1 MIAPILERAARR
13 AAMADAV
20 LKTDE
25 TTTLEVGG
33 VSLNSAATVTSQGLN
48 LRVVVEGRTGFAGTV
63 GDEPEELLERAIN
76 SASIGALTTL
86 ELPDQAPLPPV
97 ITHVPRA
104 AAATVPELAALCHLV
119 RDRLGAEHAE
129 VTVTLERSMGSVQ
142 VANTRG
148 VDASYDVS
156 EVSLVVRATRLI
168 DGRRIVIEGRLS
180 GADLPALS
188 ELEQLVAM
196 LRQRLA
202 WAERG
207 TEVGPGRRRLAFLP
221 SALPPLLIPVEQAL
235 AGRAVQGAAPAGA
248 ARGVRAFSEL
258 VSLTDNPLVNAR
270 PGSRPFDDEGVVSSP
285 LTLVKAGVIEA
296 LIYDL
301 ETAGR
306 VGARP
311 TGHGRRTTFGKPQPA
326 YSNLILEA
334 GQASW
339 EEILLAV
346 GDGLVLE
353 RLSGAGRSNMVGG
366 TFAIPATLAWR
377 VVGGEITGLAP
388 EVTIAGN
395 AHDMLN
401 RVIAV
406 GREAVWVGS
415 RAAPPIV
422 VDGVSVF

>member
-1 MIAPILERAARR
+1 M
-13 AAMADAV
+13 
-20 LKTDE
+20 
-25 TTTLEVGG
+25 
-33 VSLNSAATVTSQGLN
+33 
-48 LRVVVEGRTGFAGTV
+48 
-63 GDEPEELLERAIN
+63 
-76 SASIGALTTL
+76 
-86 ELPDQAPLPPV
+86 
-97 ITHVPRA
+97 
-104 AAATVPELAALCHLV
+104 
-119 RDRLGAEHAE
+119 
-129 VTVTLERSMGSVQ
+129 
-142 VANTRG
+142 
-148 VDASYDVS
+148 
-156 EVSLVVRATRLI
+156 
-168 DGRRIVIEGRLS
+168 
-180 GADLPALS
+180 
-188 ELEQLVAM
+188 
-196 LRQRLA
+196 
-202 WAERG
+202 
-207 TEVGPGRRRLAFLP
+207 
-221 SALPPLLIPVEQAL
+221 
-235 AGRAVQGAAPAGA
+235 
-248 ARGVRAFSEL
+248 
-258 VSLTDNPLVNAR
+258 SLTDNPLVNAR

-285 LTLVKAGVIEA
+285 LTLVKAGIIEG